1 MDYEQDTMNAQA
13 YDIGGEMATREQME
27 VNRKTQLDAL
37 HAGFSTQRD
46 EWVKYRAQSGVELR
60 WRDAKALYDGEE
72 AGSSDSVFVDTL
84 KSGPA
89 ARGKGSSRSKVVV
102 NIVRPKVDQAAA
114 RMCEILLPVDDRNW
128 GIKPTPVPKA
138 VTEMM
143 NDQSQLI
150 DPRTGQTTGQ
160 SRDAAAHGYIKEMKK
175 KAAAMQDEIDDVL
188 TQCEYNGQQRVV
200 IADAVLLGTG
210 CMLGPFPS
218 NKTKRNWVPDGQGGL
233 SLSMSEE
240 VAPASMRAD
249 VWDIFTDPS
258 CGNDHQRG
266 LGFYHRRYVT
276 RRELR
281 ALPGLPGYDTDAIRD
296 VLLQKPT
303 RTRVAAGRVTR
314 ELCDEDSY
322 EMWVYYGQVE
332 PEQMSMLS
340 ETMID
345 PLDDVEDGVIIMI
358 GDKIIGAMASWIP
371 DGSLPLDMW
380 CWRKSDESPYGFG
393 VPAELG
399 HQQRVVNAAWRQVM
413 DDAKFSVGGQFVI
426 KKKMVVPQD
435 GSYEMYPGKMWLAS
449 EDLDDVRQAMHM
461 FEFTAHTAQ
470 LLSIATAAMQF
481 ADQETNMPQ
490 MMGGEKGNAAP
501 ETLGGMVILSNNAN
515 TVLRLRV
522 KLYDDSMTR
531 RHIRR
536 YYDWMMANSQ
546 KQEIKGDMD
555 VDARGST
562 ALLEKDIQNQ
572 ATLGLANV
580 TNNPRYA
587 MFLDPKEEL
596 KVMLKA
602 FKINPDDIMLTDAQI
617 EQRQQQSQQEPPPPD
632 PRVITAQMAA
642 QSKQLELADRKEQRQ
657 ADLQLA
663 QGDQQIKREGIAYTS
678 ERERS
683 DAEQGMIKMQMDREL
698 AIAKMDSDGILTREE
713 IASKA
718 RMQAIDLSN
727 KNSLFNAEASLRV
740 NTGAGI

>member
-1 MDYEQDTMNAQA
+1 MDYETNDLHR
-13 YDIGGEMATREQME
+13 YDQESEMVTQEQMDAQ
-27 VNRKTQLDAL
+27 RKSMLEAL
-37 HAGFSTQRD
+37 HAGFSHQRD
-46 EWVKYRAQSGVELR
+46 EWVKYRAQHGVERR
-60 WRDAKALYDGEE
+60 WREAKALYDGDESTGGE
-72 AGSSDSVFVDTL
+72 TVLTDTL
-84 KSGPA
+84 KSGPR
-89 ARGKGSSRSKVVV
+89 ARTKEPTRSKVVI
-102 NIVRPKVDQAAA
+102 NIVRPKVDQAVA

-128 GIKPTPVPKA
+128 GIKPTPVPQA
-138 VTEMM
+138 VSQMV
-143 NDQSQLI
+143 NDMSPLI
-150 DPRTGQTTGQ
+150 DPRTGQDTGKT
-160 SRDAAAHGYIKEMKK
+160 RDAAAQEFVKSMKD
-175 KAAAMQDEIDDVL
+175 KASKMQDEIDDVL
-188 TQCEYNGQQRVV
+188 TQCEYNGQQRMV
-200 IADAVLLGTG
+200 IEDAVLLGTG
-210 CMLGPFPS
+210 YMLGPYPS
-218 NKTKRNWVPDGQGGL
+218 NKTKRTWIEGAEGM
-233 SLSMSEE
+233 SLSSTTE

-249 VWDIFTDPS
+249 VWDIFTDPA
-258 CGNDHQRG
+258 CGNDLQRG
-266 LGFYHRRYVT
+266 LGFYHRRFAT
-276 RRELR
+276 PRELR
-281 ALPGLPGYDTDAIRD
+281 DLVGLPGYDADAIRD
-296 VLLQKPT
+296 VLRQKPT

-314 ELCDEDSY
+314 ELCDEGSY

-332 PEQMSMLS
+332 PDQMQMLGDSMS
-340 ETMID
+340 D
-345 PLDDVEDGVIIMI
+345 PLEDVEDGVIIMI
-358 GDKIIGAMASWIP
+358 GEKIIGAMASWIP
-371 DGSLPLDMW
+371 DGSLPLDAW
-380 CWRKSDESPYGFG
+380 CWRKADDSPNGHG
-393 VPAELG
+393 LPGELA

-413 DDAKFSVGGQFVI
+413 DDAKYSVGGQFVI
-426 KKKMVVPQD
+426 KQKMISPAD
-435 GSYEMYPGKMWLAS
+435 GSYDMYPGKMWHAS

-481 ADQETNMPQ
+481 ADQETSMPQ
-490 MMGGEKGNAAP
+490 MMGGEKGSQAP
-501 ETLGGMVILSNNAN
+501 ETLGGMVMLSNNAD

-522 KLYDDSMTR
+522 KLYDDSITR
-531 RHIRR
+531 RHLRR
-536 YYDWMMANSQ
+536 YYDWMMANSP
-546 KQEIKGDMD
+546 KREIKGDMD

-580 TNNPRYA
+580 TNNPRYSIY
-587 MFLDPKEEL
+587 LDPKAEL

-602 FKINPDDIMLTDAQI
+602 FKVNPDDIMLTDAQI
-617 EQRQQQSQQEPPPPD
+617 DQAQQAQQQSPPPQD
-632 PRVITAQMAA
+632 PRIVTAQMGM